1 MNANGISEAEVTAL
15 DLRLAALEMVP
26 SPPEVEKVERH
37 GTGDAYRAKLDDEDA
52 GIEPGVAG
60 SPRRAPRRA
69 GTSGKAR
76 DAAA

>member
-15 DLRLAALEMVP
+15 DLRLAEMELGP
-26 SPPEVEKVERH
+26 APEVERGWNGH
-37 GTGDAYRAKLDDEDA
+37 GTGDAYTAKLHDKDA
-52 GIEPGVAG
+52 GIEPGVGGAAR
-60 SPRRAPRRA
+60 SRRA